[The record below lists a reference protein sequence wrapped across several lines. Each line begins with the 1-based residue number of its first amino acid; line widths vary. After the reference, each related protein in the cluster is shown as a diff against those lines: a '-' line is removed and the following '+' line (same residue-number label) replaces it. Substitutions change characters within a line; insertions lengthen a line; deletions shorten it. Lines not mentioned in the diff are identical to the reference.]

1 MTPLTKYEQETIIN
15 FNAGSTDS
23 TVYTRDK
30 AVIRR
35 FDALVTAYPDVYR
48 CIHETDI
55 DKTYVMPKKYVSY
68 CKPRNI
74 SDERR
79 KSIREHINNVNS
91 MRCE

>member
-1 MTPLTKYEQETIIN
+1 MTPLTKYEQETIIY
-15 FNAGSTDS
+15 FNAGDKNA

-35 FDALVTAYPDVYR
+35 FDALVTAYPDVYS

-55 DKTYVMPKKYVSY
+55 NKTYIMPKKYVTY

-74 SDERR
+74 SAERR
-79 KSIREHINNVNS
+79 KRIREHITKVNS
-91 MRCE
+91 MHSE

>member
-1 MTPLTKYEQETIIN
+1 MAPLTKYEQETIIN
-15 FNAGSTDS
+15 FNAGSADA

-55 DKTYVMPKKYVSY
+55 DKTYIMPKKYVTY

-74 SDERR
+74 SAEHR
-79 KSIREHINNVNS
+79 KRIREHITNVNS
-91 MRCE
+91 MRHE